1 MQRSLG
7 IPVYVNI
14 KGKKERCVIM
24 RTPAQ
29 AARASISRENRQEY
43 DNEKRAKEL
52 SKRMPDGHRHG
63 VAVAVAKMM
72 NINEKHA
79 RKLIDSKN
87 KGVVLDG
94 KID

>member
-1 MQRSLG
+1 MKSSLAV
-7 IPVYVNI
+7 PVYLMH
-14 KGKKERCVIM
+14 KGKREKYAIM

-52 SKRMPDGHRHG
+52 SKRMPDGHRH
-63 VAVAVAKMM
+63 AVAVAISKMM
-72 NINEKHA
+72 CIPEHKA
-79 RKLIDSKN
+79 RKLIESKN

>member
-1 MQRSLG
+1 MKSSA
-7 IPVYVNI
+7 IPVYLTH
-14 KGKKERCVIM
+14 KGKKEKYIIL

-52 SKRMPDGHRHG
+52 NKRMPDGHRH
-63 VAVAVAKMM
+63 AVAVAIAKMM
-72 NINEKHA
+72 CIPEHHA
-79 RKLIDSKN
+79 IKLIESKN

>member
-1 MQRSLG
+1 MAKNLA
-7 IPVYVNI
+7 IPIFLNHN
-14 KGKKERCVIM
+14 GKKEKYAIL
-24 RTPAQ
+24 RTSAQ

-52 SKRMPDGHRHG
+52 NRRMPCGHIHAK
-63 VAVAVAKMM
+63 AVAIAKMM
-72 NINEKHA
+72 RIPESHA
-79 RKLIDSKN
+79 RKLIESKN

>member
-1 MQRSLG
+1 MQSLG
-7 IPVYVNI
+7 TPIYLMN
-14 KGKKERCVIM
+14 KGKKEKYVAL
-24 RTPAQ
+24 RTPSQ
-29 AARASISRENRQEY
+29 VARAAISRENRQEY

-52 SKRMPDGHRHG
+52 SRRMPDGHRHA

-72 NINEKHA
+72 CIPEKHA
-79 RKLIDSKN
+79 RKLIESKN